1 VGFLAWDKRTGEVIY
16 SLPTPHGYVGRFNW
30 EYVFQDNPDYP
41 EHIGT
46 MDNGPELTTEEGVS
60 RRRGGDPSRTG
71 ANLSG
76 TACFP
81 QARG

>member
-1 VGFLAWDKRTGEVIY
+1 MGFLAWDKRTGEVIY

-46 MDNGPELTTEEGVS
+46 MDNGPELTTEDANKLFRVV
-60 RRRGGDPSRTG
+60 GDEIVPKG
-71 ANLSG
+71 
-76 TACFP
+76 
-81 QARG
+81 

>member
-1 VGFLAWDKRTGEVIY
+1 MGFLAWDKRTGEVIY

-46 MDNGPELTTEEGVS
+46 MDNGPELTTEEA
-60 RRRGGDPSRTG
+60 RRHFRIIDGELIPK
-71 ANLSG
+71 
-76 TACFP
+76 
-81 QARG
+81 